1 MYRMHQ
7 NVRYAGGVT
16 FSFHVTVSVALQG
29 FCTALGYRSIQ
40 RVVNEGK
47 QTISNHISSNQ
58 RQDRHATASECLA
71 TFVLVSICL
80 YCPLSFIVLAFSVET
95 SFGVVE
101 PVTSLLIVVIG
112 NSSGWANAAGYFRN
126 RRIKQRW
133 ENQQRLVETNSN
145 LAKSSNPSILT
156 KSKTESNL
164 TKNSNSSSL
173 TKSSNDSSITRI
185 SNVSSLT
192 ESGDALSLSHSS
204 SAKCQSQGVL

>member
-1 MYRMHQ
+1 MHQ
-7 NVRYAGGVT
+7 NVRYPGGVT

-40 RVVNEGK
+40 RVVNAGK
-47 QTISNHISSNQ
+47 QSISSHISSNQ
-58 RQDRHATASECLA
+58 RQDRHSTASECLA

-101 PVTSLLIVVIG
+101 PVTALLIVVVG

-133 ENQQRLVETNSN
+133 ENEQKMIGTSSTRTSN
-145 LAKSSNPSILT
+145 APNL
-156 KSKTESNL
+156 TESNNASSRTRSSYVSNL
-164 TKNSNSSSL
+164 TI
-173 TKSSNDSSITRI
+173 SSNASNHPAKCDSIC
-185 SNVSSLT
+185 N
-192 ESGDALSLSHSS
+192 ALSL
-204 SAKCQSQGVL
+204 